1 MADVEKMH
9 GLINQHAKV
18 GRMLARSLLELYE
31 NLRDFFVAA
40 EDGRILGTAALH
52 LSWENLA
59 EIKSVSVLDGRQREG
74 IGLRLVEHCL
84 KEAADLGVE
93 RVFILTYVPTFFER
107 LGFARVDRAELPH
120 RVWAEC
126 VRCPDF
132 PDCGEVA
139 MIRTIPRKRRGVR
152 RRRGPSRRRGRRG

>member
-9 GLINQHAKV
+9 GLINHHAKA

-31 NLRDFFVAA
+31 NLRDFYVAA
-40 EDGRILGTAALH
+40 EGGRILGTAALH

-59 EIKSVSVLDGRQREG
+59 EIKSVSVADGRQRQ
-74 IGLRLVEHCL
+74 GLGRRLVEHCL
-84 KEAADLGVE
+84 KEASDLGVE
-93 RVFILTYVPTFFER
+93 RVFVLTYVSSFFEGM
-107 LGFARVDRAELPH
+107 GFSRIDRAELPH

-132 PDCGEVA
+132 PDCGEIA
-139 MIRTIPRKRRGVR
+139 MIRPIPRKRRNVR
-152 RRRGPSRRRGRRG
+152 RRRAASRKAAGRG